1 MSKLDLNIRY
11 TNRKE
16 NTELTVGVN
25 YENSEKRNDQ
35 SPKGLR
41 GLVVD
46 YFPLAVNVLVTVI
59 VPVIT
64 DALSHMI

>member
-1 MSKLDLNIRY
+1 MSKLNVNIRY
-11 TNRKE
+11 TNPKE

-25 YENSEKRNDQ
+25 YEKSEKQNDQ

-46 YFPLAVNVLVTVI
+46 YFPLAVNVLVTTI
-59 VPVIT
+59 VPLIT
-64 DALSHMI
+64 DALSQMT

>member
-11 TNRKE
+11 TKQKE

-25 YENSEKRNDQ
+25 YEKSEKQNDQ
-35 SPKGLR
+35 SPEGQR
-41 GLVVD
+41 GFVRN
-46 YFPLAVNVLVTVI
+46 YFPLAVNFLLAII

-64 DALSHMI
+64 DALSNMI

>member
-1 MSKLDLNIRY
+1 MSKLNLNIRY

-25 YENSEKRNDQ
+25 YEKSEKQNDQ

-46 YFPLAVNVLVTVI
+46 YFPLAVNVLVTII
-59 VPVIT
+59 VPIIT

>member
-25 YENSEKRNDQ
+25 YEKTEKQNDQ

-46 YFPLAVNVLVTVI
+46 YFPLAVNVLLTII

-64 DALSHMI
+64 DALFHMT